1 MKTMTWLKL
10 KFAVSM
16 CVGAMVAGGLA
27 TVALSAASANTNKN
41 TTQTD
46 TFLIVPGESV
56 GKVRKGMTTN
66 EVETVL
72 GKPERWQGKMM
83 VYDNTL
89 GMTVAQ
95 TTKGVAVV
103 FCGSS
108 MLKYPGVK
116 KFKGRTK
123 EGIGMFSTR
132 ESVIKAFG
140 PPSSSQIVNG
150 NQEELKYKALGL
162 QITLE
167 EGKVFN
173 ILVDFRVP
181 TAKFE

>member
-1 MKTMTWLKL
+1 
-10 KFAVSM
+10 
-16 CVGAMVAGGLA
+16 
-27 TVALSAASANTNKN
+27 LSGASANTNKN

-46 TFLIVPGESV
+46 SFLIVPGESV

-72 GKPERWQGKMM
+72 GKPDKWQGKMM
-83 VYDNTL
+83 VYDKWL

-95 TTKGVAVV
+95 STKGVSVV
-103 FCGSS
+103 FCGDS

-116 KFKGRTK
+116 KFKGVTK
-123 EGIGMFSTR
+123 EGIGMLSTR

-140 PPSSSQIVNG
+140 PPTSTQPWG
-150 NQEELKYKALGL
+150 KNQEQLKYKALGL
-162 QITLE
+162 EIFVE

-173 ILVDFRVP
+173 IIVDFRVP
-181 TAKFE
+181 KNGPAAQFE